1 MAKVNSLIT
10 LLGSIDG
17 LTFVKST
24 KYGDHIRAARGTRK
38 KAKLNKACQEQSK
51 KLVKSN
57 TPAKIIKDAI
67 DPYRDDFR
75 YGQLWQDLVR
85 TTNDAMGK
93 NAEFDFSRLK
103 PFEFHPK
110 HRLDRLFNVE
120 STAKVDSKS
129 SRLRV
134 TLSSDARPLFHHS
147 LDLDGYRV
155 TVIVVFPDFKKQR
168 AKTEALSSSIIPLKE
183 KLTSLEVDF
192 DIPPRAKSFLVCV
205 RVDGCEMGMIEGSME
220 SIGMRMVQ
228 AGRV

>member
-10 LLGSIDG
+10 LLGTVDG
-17 LTFVKST
+17 LTFVKSS

-85 TTNDAMGK
+85 MTNKAMGK
-93 NAEFDFSRLK
+93 GADFDFSRLE
-103 PFEFHPK
+103 PFEFDPK
-110 HRLDRLFNVE
+110 HRLDRLFTIDSTTNV
-120 STAKVDSKS
+120 DQKS
-129 SRLRV
+129 SRLHV
-134 TLSSDARPLFHHS
+134 TLSSDARPIFHQS

-155 TVIVVFPDFKKQR
+155 SNDRVVSR
-168 AKTEALSSSIIPLKE
+168 LE
-183 KLTSLEVDF
+183 KATRENRSCFLEHY
-192 DIPPRAKSFLVCV
+192 C
-205 RVDGCEMGMIEGSME
+205 VDGKTHLS
-220 SIGMRMVQ
+220 
-228 AGRV
+228 AGGF